1 MLYLVFDLGNSRAKL
16 ARFAG
21 DGLDFVTV
29 LPVERFTTDPAGALE
44 PFGEVEGAL
53 GVSSHPQAYKIL
65 REYLERRG
73 IEPVSARERCPL
85 VVEYGEGLGDDRVL
99 AANAAVDSLGAP
111 CAVVGC
117 GTAVTVDLVRVRNE
131 EPVFVGGA
139 ILAGEGIVLRGL
151 GGLESLPR
159 LEPDAE
165 VTGPAYGSTTEECLR
180 LGAFV
185 QVGAAIERLLVGYAD
200 YLGVTMQRLPVLFH
214 GGDAGRYASG
224 YPSALVSRYAVLE
237 GCARLARGR

>member
-16 ARFAG
+16 ARLAG

-65 REYLERRG
+65 RGYLERRG

-85 VVEYGEGLGDDRVL
+85 VVEYGESLGDDRVL
-99 AANAAVDSLGAP
+99 AAHAAVDSLGAP

-117 GTAVTVDLVRVRNE
+117 GTAVTVDLVDESVRWFADMGSP
-131 EPVFVGGA
+131 PVHLG
-139 ILAGEGIVLRGL
+139 LIV
-151 GGLESLPR
+151 
-159 LEPDAE
+159 
-165 VTGPAYGSTTEECLR
+165 GPAADGPGSEPGPT
-180 LGAFV
+180 
-185 QVGAAIERLLVGYAD
+185 AA
-200 YLGVTMQRLPVLFH
+200 
-214 GGDAGRYASG
+214 
-224 YPSALVSRYAVLE
+224 
-237 GCARLARGR
+237 AR